1 MTTIRIEGAEELI
14 QRIDD
19 IAKLNRVKA
28 AIALA
33 ADFLKGKMADAPTES
48 HRPNPYLRGDSAS
61 AKRMRAGFFY
71 HLNHPESSKHIEVPY
86 RRGQS
91 PGSEKL
97 PQSWTAQS
105 SLDGFK
111 AWAGT
116 SVSYARLVQDS
127 AKQTSYHR
135 HTGWITTKQAEML
148 YGREAIDKV
157 EQALQRE
164 VNNG

>member
-14 QRIDD
+14 QRIDS
-19 IAKLNRVKA
+19 IAKLNKVKA
-28 AIALA
+28 AITGA
-33 ADFLKGKMADAPTES
+33 AVFLKGKMADAPTVS
-48 HRPNPYLRGDSAS
+48 RRPNPFLRGDSAR
-61 AKRMRAGFFY
+61 AQRMRAGFFY

-86 RRGQS
+86 RRGKS

-97 PQSWTAQS
+97 PQSWTVQS

-116 SVSYARLVQDS
+116 SVSYAQLVQDS

-135 HTGWITTKQAEML
+135 HTGWITTNQVVKL
-148 YGREAIDKV
+148 YGQQAINKI